1 MNDIPSKQN
10 AVHFIELLK
19 AQRVAYSQCKT
30 FQAFDIV
37 GLLIAILFPLL
48 ALKYPN
54 SQNVINAFGV
64 LWTIAYLVT
73 EVYRKNKTAQGAIIQ
88 EQFDT
93 ELYELEWNE
102 ILCKDK
108 VSIDIIQQL
117 SKKYKK
123 NDLTNWYSLKISNSL
138 PKQIAVLLCQRINF
152 SWEVTQRKAFVTFLT
167 ILVSIY
173 YFIYIAI
180 GFQNN
185 IGFYDL
191 LVLLSPSISFLI
203 YCVLNILSLQTHIK
217 SKNETLKV
225 IDKELDKYRQNRS
238 LPTTQT
244 SRQIQ
249 DLIFNDRARPE
260 KIPDWYFRLNRN
272 KNEHFIDDLIM
283 KIQNTF

>member
-1 MNDIPSKQN
+1 MNDIPTKQN

-30 FQAFDIV
+30 FQVFDIV
-37 GLLIAILFPLL
+37 GLFIAILFPLL

-138 PKQIAVLLCQRINF
+138 PRQIAVLLCQRINF

-249 DLIFNDRARPE
+249 DVIFNDRAVPE